1 MTEEAE
7 SFVVCQL
14 YRCVSGHLCNR
25 CAGCLIGF
33 TELAALGDE
42 VGLILPDEDGGGFEA
57 VEARGRDGRVGADVT
72 DEHVCANRELRCG
85 EVTVEHVD
93 AVAARTGEYRRDF
106 RSVAEAVQRV
116 FPVVEQDARED
127 AVDAFV
133 EDVPRDRA
141 ALLRADDGGHEV
153 HGRAAE
159 EAARLCPDGRL
170 REQPVEL
177 AVDGLEHGGEVDVE
191 PLG

>member
-1 MTEEAE
+1 M
-7 SFVVCQL
+7 CQL
-14 YRCVSGHLCNR
+14 YRFVSGHLCNR

-33 TELAALGDE
+33 TELAALGNE
-42 VGLILPDEDGGGFEA
+42 VRLVFPDEDGGGLEA
-57 VEARGRDGRVGADVT
+57 VEARGRDGRVGADVA

-85 EVTVEHVD
+85 EVAVEHID
-93 AVAARTGEYRRDF
+93 AVTARTGEYRRDF
-106 RSVAEAVQRV
+106 RSVAEAVQRIR
-116 FPVVEQDARED
+116 PVVEQDARED

-141 ALLRADDGGHEV
+141 ALFCADNGGHEV
-153 HGRAAE
+153 HGCAAE
-159 EAARLCPDGRL
+159 EAARLGPDGRL